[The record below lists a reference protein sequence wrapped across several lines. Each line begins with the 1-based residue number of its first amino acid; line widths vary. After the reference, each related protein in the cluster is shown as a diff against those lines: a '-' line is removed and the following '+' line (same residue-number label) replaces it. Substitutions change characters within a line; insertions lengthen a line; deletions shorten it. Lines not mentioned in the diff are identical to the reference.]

1 MNLYNKKKTQPL
13 FALLLMG
20 FQLIN
25 ITGNLALYVNFWS
38 LRVSLKSNTQKA
50 KTMNGYL
57 NTLYATT
64 NP

>member
-1 MNLYNKKKTQPL
+1 
-13 FALLLMG
+13 MG

-57 NTLYATT
+57 ILFMPLQILKDTIIDIF
-64 NP
+64 

>member
-1 MNLYNKKKTQPL
+1 
-13 FALLLMG
+13 MG

-25 ITGNLALYVNFWS
+25 ITRNLALYVNFWS